1 MYLLGIELW
10 LLSIQPLKSHLP
22 VVSHWYTK
30 RRTSTSSSSI
40 FCLTQIVH
48 FLLLSPACTLKNG
61 SCETGASLC
70 AFSLSD
76 PFFPSIFPSFFL
88 SLSPTITRGLS
99 NHFSILTAFSQRWTP
114 EVFGLLP
121 GSGRE
126 HRASAHCGGLATL
139 PHVTGERGNG
149 GTVEIWQ
156 DFMALLLIFDISKLW
171 HLKLN
176 VT

>member
-1 MYLLGIELW
+1 M
-10 LLSIQPLKSHLP
+10 SHA
-22 VVSHWYTK
+22 YTK
-30 RRTSTSSSSI
+30 RRTFTPI

-61 SCETGASLC
+61 SCETGGISLH
-70 AFSLSD
+70 SLRST
-76 PFFPSIFPSFFL
+76 FPNNFPSFFL

-99 NHFSILTAFSQRWTP
+99 NHFPSIFPGFSQCSKP

-139 PHVTGERGNG
+139 PHVRPSRPGERGIFG
-149 GTVEIWQ
+149 EWWRSGTT
-156 DFMALLLIFDISKLW
+156 LW
-171 HLKLN
+171 HF
-176 VT
+176 